1 MTTTSILAEPITMAT
16 AINASHRF
24 HARSVAQRRPVAARS
39 THDVLDRVNAQIARH
54 LDRRD
59 QTAQV
64 RLEMSRSTLNDT
76 HNSYAD
82 LIAASILEVSDLS
95 LRRTA
100 IDIRISASAIT
111 ITGSNPIDLP
121 HADLC
126 PDTVVLDHAE
136 AAGLPVRLAW
146 EQCMGPQLMIEL
158 TPGGFTLSRAFR
170 LARDPGR
177 VSGR

>member
-1 MTTTSILAEPITMAT
+1 MAT

-24 HARSVAQRRPVAARS
+24 QARATARRSPARS
-39 THDVLDRVNAQIARH
+39 TALQRSDDVLDRVNAQIARR
-54 LDRRD
+54 LDARD

-64 RLEMSRSTLNDT
+64 RLEMSRSTLNET
-76 HNSYAD
+76 HARYAD

-100 IDIRISASAIT
+100 IDIRISASSIT
-111 ITGSNPIDLP
+111 ITGSNPIDMP

-126 PDTVVLDHAE
+126 PDAVVLDHAE

-177 VSGR
+177 ASGR